1 MLDSGFPPAFFV
13 TGTDTDVGKTIVS
26 ALLTIALD
34 GYYWKPIQSG
44 RDDRG
49 LTDRDRVGQ
58 LTGLGPERLLP
69 ERYCLGQPLSP
80 HLAARLDGVEIELTD
95 FELPVGLDRPLI
107 VEGAGGLL
115 VPINDRHLMIDLIG
129 HLGLPVVVVAR
140 SGLGTINHTL
150 LSIGA
155 LRRSGIPILGV
166 ILNGPLNPE
175 NRRAIEF
182 YGQVSVIAEVE
193 PIPLGGHFV
202 NGDLS
207 PEGLRRAAE
216 AVVGQ

>member
-1 MLDSGFPPAFFV
+1 MEFPSAFFV

-34 GYYWKPIQSG
+34 GTYWKPIQSG
-44 RDDRG
+44 RDERGQTDSDRLRSFG
-49 LTDRDRVGQ
+49 CRV
-58 LTGLGPERLLP
+58 LP

-80 HLAARLDGVEIELTD
+80 HLAARLDGVEIELAD
-95 FELPVGLDRPLI
+95 FELPRVEGSLI

-115 VPINDRHLMIDLIG
+115 VPVNDRHLMIDLIG
-129 HLGLPVVVVAR
+129 HLGLPVVLVAR

-155 LRRSGIPILGV
+155 LRRWGIPILGV
-166 ILNGPLNPE
+166 VLNGPLNGE

-193 PIPLGGHFV
+193 PI
-202 NGDLS
+202 GDLS
-207 PEGLRRAAE
+207 IEGLRLVAG

>member
-1 MLDSGFPPAFFV
+1 MEFPSAFFV

-34 GYYWKPIQSG
+34 GTYWKPIQSG
-44 RDDRG
+44 RDERGQTDSDRLRSFG
-49 LTDRDRVGQ
+49 CRV
-58 LTGLGPERLLP
+58 LP

-80 HLAARLDGVEIELTD
+80 HLAARLDGVEIELAD
-95 FELPVGLDRPLI
+95 FELPRVEGSLI

-115 VPINDRHLMIDLIG
+115 VPVNDRHLMIDLIG
-129 HLGLPVVVVAR
+129 HLGLPVVLVAR

-166 ILNGPLNPE
+166 VLNGVPNEE

-193 PIPLGGHFV
+193 PI
-202 NGDLS
+202 GDLS
-207 PEGLRRAAE
+207 IEGLRLVAG

>member
-1 MLDSGFPPAFFV
+1 MLDSGFPPVFFV

-44 RDDRG
+44 RDDGG
-49 LTDRDRVGQ
+49 LTDRNRVGQ
-58 LTGLGPERLLP
+58 LTGLEPERLLP

-95 FELPVGLDRPLI
+95 FALPVGLDRPLI

-129 HLGLPVVVVAR
+129 HLGLPVVLVAR

-193 PIPLGGHFV
+193 PIE
-202 NGDLS
+202 DLS
-207 PEGLRRAAE
+207 PEGLRRAAG

>member
-1 MLDSGFPPAFFV
+1 MEFPSAFFV

-34 GYYWKPIQSG
+34 GTYWKPIQSG
-44 RDDRG
+44 RDERGQTDSDRLRG
-49 LTDRDRVGQ
+49 WGARVV
-58 LTGLGPERLLP
+58 PERF
-69 ERYCLGQPLSP
+69 CLSQPLSP
-80 HLAARLDGVEIELTD
+80 HLAAERDGVRIELAD
-95 FELPVGLDRPLI
+95 FELPRVDGPLI

-115 VPINDRHLMIDLIG
+115 VPVNDRHLMIDLIG
-129 HLGLPVVVVAR
+129 HLGLPVVLVAR

-155 LRRSGIPILGV
+155 LRRWGVPILGV
-166 ILNGPLNPE
+166 VLNGPLNGE

-182 YGQVSVIAEVE
+182 YGQVSVIAEVG
-193 PIPLGGHFV
+193 PM
-202 NGDLS
+202 GDLS
-207 PEGLRRAAE
+207 IEGLRRVAG

>member
-1 MLDSGFPPAFFV
+1 MEFPSAFFV

-44 RDDRG
+44 RDDGG

-58 LTGLGPERLLP
+58 LTGLRPERLLP

-95 FELPVGLDRPLI
+95 FALPVGLDRPLI

-115 VPINDRHLMIDLIG
+115 VPINDRHLMIDLID
-129 HLGLPVVVVAR
+129 HLGLPVVLVAR

-166 ILNGPLNPE
+166 ILNGPLNGD

-182 YGQVSVIAEVE
+182 YGQVSVIAEVG
-193 PIPLGGHFV
+193 PIE
-202 NGDLS
+202 DLS
-207 PEGLRRAAE
+207 PQGLRRAA
-216 AVVGQ
+216 GLWWGNKP